1 MRPDPAFGEG
11 RNRPREGRFS
21 SSKPHR
27 AVPRAAKGIGGKT
40 SQFSYKSHKSHTPIK
55 VIQKRAS
62 PAGLCGSESHILG
75 VCILFLTMSTFMVI
89 CRNMKTPYTNSD
101 PLDFTPVPRGNE
113 RHGGWTAEAQ
123 RAFIDALADCA
134 SVNGAAQRVGKTA
147 STAYRLRAA
156 AGAASF
162 AAAWDA
168 ARQMGISQLEDV
180 AMDRAIKGVEVP
192 VFHKGE
198 RVGERRWFDNRLLMS
213 MLRHNR
219 SRRYGPKFAE
229 FDLGPVEIQDS
240 QMV

>member
-1 MRPDPAFGEG
+1 M
-11 RNRPREGRFS
+11 
-21 SSKPHR
+21 KP
-27 AVPRAAKGIGGKT
+27 
-40 SQFSYKSHKSHTPIK
+40 
-55 VIQKRAS
+55 
-62 PAGLCGSESHILG
+62 
-75 VCILFLTMSTFMVI
+75 
-89 CRNMKTPYTNSD
+89 PYANSD
-101 PLDFTPVPRGNE
+101 PLDFTPVPRGLE

-147 STAYRLRAA
+147 STAYRLRAS

-229 FDLGPVEIQDS
+229 FDLIETAVKEHHAKQQERYGLLDRLTSQRDALEMNLVTVRDVKEEAELEPGGLEPGWLELLEADLADTAKKLAQVKIWIAQIEKEIADEPEPVWRQIGRS
-240 QMV
+240 

>member
-1 MRPDPAFGEG
+1 
-11 RNRPREGRFS
+11 
-21 SSKPHR
+21 
-27 AVPRAAKGIGGKT
+27 
-40 SQFSYKSHKSHTPIK
+40 
-55 VIQKRAS
+55 
-62 PAGLCGSESHILG
+62 
-75 VCILFLTMSTFMVI
+75 MSTLMVI
-89 CRNMKTPYTNSD
+89 YRDMKPPYTNSD
-101 PLDFTPVPRGNE
+101 PLDFTPVPRGLE

-229 FDLGPVEIQDS
+229 FDLMEMAMNEYNHKKHEQIALLDRLTGARDTWTTEVNLRGETGHEAELADATKKLNQINLWIAGIEQEIADHREPEWCQVGRS
-240 QMV
+240 